1 MVTDSTPLNEY
12 RLVHEVRGLDELST
26 LPGFEALRTTAQPCP
41 DGTYA
46 LRGTKVFITAGE
58 HTLAEN
64 IVHLV
69 LARLPDAPP
78 GIKGISLFLVPKVL
92 PDANGKPARPNAAY
106 CRSIERKMRMNAA
119 CACVMRFEDATGW
132 LLGEPHRGMHALST
146 MMNSERLMLSVL
158 GPAAAETAYQPAV
171 ADARERLQM
180 RGGAAGTFRPR
191 PARGRR

>member
-1 MVTDSTPLNEY
+1 MATDSTPLNEY
-12 RLVHEVRGLDELST
+12 HVIREVHGLDELST

-46 LRGTKVFITAGE
+46 LRGTKVFITAVE

-78 GIKGISLFLVPKVL
+78 GIKGISLFLVPKFL
-92 PDANGKPARPNAAY
+92 PDANGKPGRPNAAY
-106 CRSIERKMRMNAA
+106 CRSIERKMRTNAA
-119 CACVMRFEDATGW
+119 YACVTRFENATGW
-132 LLGEPHRGMHALST
+132 LLGEPHGGMHALT
-146 MMNSERLMLSVL
+146 AMMDREWRMLPAQS
-158 GPAAAETAYQPAV
+158 PAAAET
-171 ADARERLQM
+171 RERATP
-180 RGGAAGTFRPR
+180 GGAAGALRRR